1 MNIKKTIHSI
11 QQGKFSLLL
20 NFLILFFI
28 CNLALHGIGVVW
40 LELSSFSIFEK
51 ILFPIYFIF
60 TLYFS
65 FITTLGAWKSG
76 NYYVQENKK
85 NIFKKYLSIPI
96 KLIIIFWTIK
106 IVNTFAVFIFLFFDK
121 I

>member
-20 NFLILFFI
+20 NFLI
-28 CNLALHGIGVVW
+28 
-40 LELSSFSIFEK
+40 
-51 ILFPIYFIF
+51 
-60 TLYFS
+60 
-65 FITTLGAWKSG
+65 
-76 NYYVQENKK
+76 
-85 NIFKKYLSIPI
+85 PI
-96 KLIIIFWTIK
+96 KLIIIFWVIK